1 MKLFTNLPGSL
12 FFLFGI
18 LRTLI
23 VLFAALWLFTLTFAP
38 WIQDWFPDEP
48 KLMVT
53 VGEVLLRVPPDFLAL
68 DVDGA
73 STGSLSLSSVRG
85 TLQMDL
91 ISNKPTQGSALRWT
105 VFPAMLVFLI
115 TAWVTLSSLRSV
127 CANIGRGEVFSE
139 GNLRKVRTVGLT
151 LIAYSFAQLLV
162 GLWSSSVMQGY
173 LTEHVTLV
181 GFRATTGVLGVLMPS
196 GFGALITG
204 CLVLVV
210 SEAFRQG
217 LALKTENELTI

>member
-1 MKLFTNLPGSL
+1 
-12 FFLFGI
+12 
-18 LRTLI
+18 
-23 VLFAALWLFTLTFAP
+23 
-38 WIQDWFPDEP
+38 
-48 KLMVT
+48 MVT
-53 VGEVLLRVPPDFLAL
+53 AGEVLLRVEPNALDL

-73 STGSLSLSSVRG
+73 SAGAVSLSSLRG

-91 ISNKPTQGSALRWT
+91 LSKDPALVSALRWT
-105 VFPAMLVFLI
+105 VLPAILLFA
-115 TAWVTLSSLRSV
+115 TAAWVTLTSLQCV

-139 GNLRKVRTVGLT
+139 TNLRKVKTIGLT
-151 LIAYSFAQLLV
+151 LIGYSLLQMLV

-173 LTEHVTLV
+173 LTQHVTLT
-181 GFRATTGVLGVLMPS
+181 GFQAAPGALGMLMPS
-196 GFGALITG
+196 GFSALVTG